1 MRQEPSPCRI
11 AIVGMICVEVFS
23 LRLASSSQIVV
34 GCQQIS
40 VMEPRIQEMRDS
52 MPKAIAIPSHDWGV
66 EGLLDHALPNAFN
79 LPAALQ

>member
-1 MRQEPSPCRI
+1 M
-11 AIVGMICVEVFS
+11 
-23 LRLASSSQIVV
+23 VV

-40 VMEPRIQEMRDS
+40 VMEPRIEEMRNS

-66 EGLLDHALPNAFN
+66 EGLLDHALPNSFN